1 MEENNFLDYPEIFN
15 RNSELKDFWKIIKE
29 KTKLKKLKKKI
40 KLEEIK
46 NILLKML
53 QMKIIILI

>member
-1 MEENNFLDYPEIFN
+1 MEVNSFLDYPEIFN